1 MKQRRIFGVQAQ
13 ADTLGVHRAT
23 LSYWMSDDRQR
34 AGVDVSLAD
43 ACQYAAN
50 VGLPVDKLFV
60 PIAIPVRAAA

>member
-13 ADTLGVHRAT
+13 ADALGVHRAT
-23 LSYWMSDDRQR
+23 LFYWSSDERQT

-50 VGLPVDKLFV
+50 VGLPVDALFV
-60 PIAIPVRAAA
+60 PIAAPARAAA